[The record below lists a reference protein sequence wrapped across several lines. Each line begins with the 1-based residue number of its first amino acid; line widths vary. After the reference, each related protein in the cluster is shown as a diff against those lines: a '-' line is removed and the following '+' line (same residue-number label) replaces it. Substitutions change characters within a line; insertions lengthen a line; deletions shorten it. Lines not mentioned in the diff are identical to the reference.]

1 MLESFY
7 PNYIP
12 SYISFQVYG
21 VTNLYM
27 FPFVYLFLLL
37 QDIDIIYIS
46 WLSMMKP
53 TSLTLC
59 VSFSYTF
66 LFWQDLGS
74 LILNKC
80 PTNHIK
86 VFWNINTRV

>member
-37 QDIDIIYIS
+37 QDIGIY
-46 WLSMMKP
+46 LYFMAFDDE
-53 TSLTLC
+53 THLFNTLC
-59 VSFSYTF
+59 VF
-66 LFWQDLGS
+66 
-74 LILNKC
+74 
-80 PTNHIK
+80 
-86 VFWNINTRV
+86 

>member
-21 VTNLYM
+21 VTSLYM
-27 FPFVYLFLLL
+27 FPFVCSYYCKTLIF
-37 QDIDIIYIS
+37 IYIS